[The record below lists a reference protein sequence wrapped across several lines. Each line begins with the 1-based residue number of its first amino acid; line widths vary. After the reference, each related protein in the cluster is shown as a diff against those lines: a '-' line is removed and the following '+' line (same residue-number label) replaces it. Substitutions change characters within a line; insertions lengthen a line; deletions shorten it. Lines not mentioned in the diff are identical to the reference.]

1 MKYENLYTKILA
13 GLCANSGIYQN
24 EVEINKKAKLIADE
38 AMKVLKEIKLNGQ
51 PK

>member
-1 MKYENLYTKILA
+1 MKYENLYMKVLA
-13 GLCANSGIYQN
+13 GLCANSGLYQN
-24 EVEINKKAKLIADE
+24 EVEINQKARAITGE